1 MQRRT
6 PRSTRTDTLF
16 PYPTLFRS
24 AELGEAD
31 RHRLRGIERA
41 PRRAARIPSVLAP
54 AGDPDAAVAE
64 TDRVVGARGVFG
76 LQDEALGLRPAAT
89 IVLRVGRADD
99 EGEAFGGHPGGDPLL
114 RQREDF
120 ARGAGDRKS
129 VV

>member
-1 MQRRT
+1 MGQRQLAR
-6 PRSTRTDTLF
+6 RLRCAA
-16 PYPTLFRS
+16 

-99 EGEAFGGHPGGDPLL
+99 EGAEIGSASC
-114 RQREDF
+114 RE
-120 ARGAGDRKS
+120 R
-129 VV
+129 VCQYV